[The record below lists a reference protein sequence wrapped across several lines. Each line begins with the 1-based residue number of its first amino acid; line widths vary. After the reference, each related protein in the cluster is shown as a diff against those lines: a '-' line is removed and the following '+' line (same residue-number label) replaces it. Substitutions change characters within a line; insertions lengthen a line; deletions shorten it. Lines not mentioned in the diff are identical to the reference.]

1 MGERFQY
8 HGKSKERLIY
18 HSRLIKDFHAIVN
31 LVVART
37 SYTKVIHLIV
47 AITTIA
53 IGDKARTWTPWA
65 RGKLQEHC
73 LLARTNT
80 IVIRSPLQGLV
91 KQVNNNVY
99 TIDLETKECSC
110 KRF

>member
-37 SYTKVIHLIV
+37 SYTKVIHLVV
-47 AITTIA
+47 AILTIA
-53 IGDKARTWTPWA
+53 IGDEA
-65 RGKLQEHC
+65 
-73 LLARTNT
+73 
-80 IVIRSPLQGLV
+80 
-91 KQVNNNVY
+91 
-99 TIDLETKECSC
+99 ET
-110 KRF
+110 